1 MFIDEAEIYVKAG
14 DGGNGCISFRREK
27 YIPRG
32 GPDGGDGGDGG
43 NVIFEADASI
53 DTLMDFRGQHHWRA
67 ERGGDGQGSNCS
79 GKAGDDLVVKV
90 PVGTMVFDTRIDLM
104 IKDLTFDGQRVC
116 VAEAGFGGK
125 GNQHFA
131 TATDQVPR
139 KAEMGTRGKERYLK
153 LELKLIGDVG
163 LAGLPNAGKSTL
175 LSRISAARPKVA
187 DYPFTTLVPNL
198 GIIEL
203 SNYRRFVMA
212 DIPGLIEGA
221 SEGLGLGNDFLKHI
235 ERNKII
241 LHLVDV
247 APLDNSDPVENYNV
261 IRNELQKHSPT
272 LAAKPEIVVATK
284 NDMDEDNILLEDFS
298 KRLGKQVF
306 GISSVTG
313 KGLPELLESIWREL
327 DKEKARLK
335 VLEDEQDQAAIDF

>member
-1 MFIDEAEIYVKAG
+1 MFIDEAEIYIKAG
-14 DGGNGCISFRREK
+14 DGGNGCVSFRREK
-27 YIPRG
+27 YVPRG
-32 GPDGGDGGDGG
+32 GPDGGDGGRGG
-43 NVIFEADASI
+43 RVIFLADASI

-67 ERGGDGQGSNCS
+67 ERGYDGQGSNRT
-79 GKAGDDLVVKV
+79 GRDGEDLIIKV
-90 PVGTMVFDTRIDLM
+90 PVGTMIFDTNIDMM
-104 IKDLTFDGQRVC
+104 IKDLTYDGQSVC
-116 VAEAGFGGK
+116 AAEGGFGGK

-139 KAEMGTRGKERYLK
+139 KAELGTNGKERYIK

-203 SNYRRFVMA
+203 GQYRRFVMA

-221 SEGLGLGNDFLKHI
+221 AEGLGLGNEFLKHI

-241 LHLVDV
+241 LHLVDISP
-247 APLDNSDPVENYNV
+247 ADESDPVHNYNV
-261 IRNELQKHSPT
+261 IRNELEKHSPV
-272 LAAKPEIVVATK
+272 LAAKPEIIVATK
-284 NDMDEDNILLEDFS
+284 NDLDEDDILLSDFS
-298 KRLGKQVF
+298 DRLGKPVHA
-306 GISSVTG
+306 ISSITG
-313 KGLPELLESIWREL
+313 KGLNNLLEIIWKEL
-327 DKEKARLK
+327 EVQRQIEKE
-335 VLEDEQDQAAIDF
+335 LEEQEEEI